1 MEPSHLLILFSAFL
15 PIWAIFYWVVP
26 YFTTYRHLR
35 HFPGPVICS
44 FSNIWLALGARN
56 GKKYAWVDWAHR
68 KYGKVVRV
76 GFNHVSI
83 ATPEGL
89 HTVYAH
95 GNGFLKEYICITK
108 YGI

>member
-1 MEPSHLLILFSAFL
+1 MELTYYLILL
-15 PIWAIFYWVVP
+15 GLLVPLRIITYWVVP
-26 YFTTYRHLR
+26 YFTTYKELR
-35 HFPGPVICS
+35 HIPGPFIS
-44 FSNIWLALGARN
+44 KFSNVWIALGARN
-56 GKKYAWVDWAHR
+56 GQKYAWVDWAHK

-95 GNGFLKEYICITK
+95 GNGFLKEYTPRIERV
-108 YGI
+108 